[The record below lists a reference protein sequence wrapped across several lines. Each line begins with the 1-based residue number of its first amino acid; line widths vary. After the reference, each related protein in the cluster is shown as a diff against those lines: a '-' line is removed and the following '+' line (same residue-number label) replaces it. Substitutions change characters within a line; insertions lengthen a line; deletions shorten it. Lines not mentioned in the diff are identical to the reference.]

1 MRTQIKE
8 KIKEVQDEIVIVV
21 KLLYQERESRTYE
34 HIDKLLV
41 ALIELNTLVTE
52 AIQQGEEIFYE
63 EEKFKGALLE
73 AMEAVHKK
81 DMTLFADILQYEIK
95 EQIQE
100 WIK

>member
-34 HIDKLLV
+34 QIDKLLV